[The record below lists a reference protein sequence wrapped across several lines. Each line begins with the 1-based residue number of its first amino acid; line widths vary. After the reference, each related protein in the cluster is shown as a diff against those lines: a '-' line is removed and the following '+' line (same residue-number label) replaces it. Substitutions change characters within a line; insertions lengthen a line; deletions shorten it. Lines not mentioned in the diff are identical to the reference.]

1 MSDLTMFDA
10 RNAPT
15 VRRAM
20 RDVVR
25 HGLPAVFGG
34 LISLEL
40 TLNPMGWLVRTRA
53 SRNDVWTTAADGLSF
68 DDAVTVVTYYANSTE
83 GN

>member
-1 MSDLTMFDA
+1 MFDA
-10 RNAPT
+10 KNAPT

-20 RDVVR
+20 RDVAR
-25 HGLPAVFGG
+25 YGHPAVFGG

-53 SRNDVWTTAADGLSF
+53 SRGDVWTPATNRLTF
-68 DDAVTVVTYYANSTE
+68 DDAVTVVTHYARNME
-83 GN
+83 G

>member
-1 MSDLTMFDA
+1 MSNLTIVDA
-10 RNAPT
+10 KNAPT

-25 HGLPAVFGG
+25 HGIPAVFGG

-40 TLNPMGWLVRTRA
+40 TLHPMGWQVHTRA
-53 SRNDVWTTAADGLSF
+53 SREDVWTVAANGLSF
-68 DDAVTVVTYYANSTE
+68 DDAVTVVTHYARNME
-83 GN
+83 G